1 MLIKKHKKTLQCI
14 LGSSLLC
21 SCLCLHTL
29 SFVDFHWTCNWMR
42 WEPFNALFFPL
53 YHQSWYF
60 IFSKLNH
67 WILQS
72 PSIASRAM
80 NVFFKC
86 TEISFLILFISDCIS
101 LSLLLLSFRS
111 FCMFSEIPFS
121 CQSNH
126 CLLATISFIWK
137 LTKSGTDCPREVA
150 TQLQVMLRQG
160 LYYWPGNAYVVPQ
173 SSHWCNVKREE
184 GSGTQGRER
193 KTHLKNVLIGF
204 CGHLYCVII
213 FLKCTCMLLMT
224 QRNILLCLIREFLNH
239 VSDFSP
245 SVFFG
250 YKIKC
255 QQMRQLFDK
264 MW

>member
-193 KTHLKNVLIGF
+193 KTFK
-204 CGHLYCVII
+204 
-213 FLKCTCMLLMT
+213 KCPYRLL
-224 QRNILLCLIREFLNH
+224 RSSLLCNHFSKMYLYAINDPEEYFIVFNQGISQPCLRFFSFSFLW
-239 VSDFSP
+239 
-245 SVFFG
+245 
-250 YKIKC
+250 
-255 QQMRQLFDK
+255 L
-264 MW
+264 